1 VKAPHVHFDRDRFQ
15 GCLLGLAAGD
25 AVGTAVE
32 FKPRGTFA
40 PVVDMTG
47 GGPFRLAAGQWTDD
61 TSMALCLADSLLAVG
76 FNLRDQL
83 ERYCRWQDEGYRSS
97 TGRCFD
103 IGVATRRALQ
113 NFRQTGQVEAGS
125 THPQTAGNGCI
136 MRLAP
141 VAMYFAGNEDLAAE
155 HSARSCVTTHRA
167 AECLD
172 AARLLGRILARALR
186 RHHRDT
192 LLTSADG
199 EGLAA
204 PIAAI
209 ARREFLARP
218 EDDIRG
224 LGYVVACLEAAI
236 WSFETTDSF
245 EAAVLRAANLG
256 DDADTT
262 AAVCGQIAGAFY
274 GLNGIPSRWRDRLH
288 DAAAIRDLADQL
300 FDAATT
306 GDAYREVVR

>member
-1 VKAPHVHFDRDRFQ
+1 MKESRIHFDRDRFQ
-15 GCLLGLAAGD
+15 GCLLGLAVGD

-32 FKPRGTFA
+32 FKPRGTFE

-76 FNLRDQL
+76 FDLRDQL
-83 ERYCRWQDEGYRSS
+83 ERYVRWQDEGYRSS
-97 TGRCFD
+97 TGECFD

-125 THPQTAGNGCI
+125 AHAQTAGNGCI

-141 VAMYFAGNEDLAAE
+141 VPMYFAGNDDLAAE
-155 HSARSCVTTHRA
+155 LSAHSCVTTHRA

-186 RHHRDT
+186 GHDRDA
-192 LLTSADG
+192 LWSSADG
-199 EGLAA
+199 DGLASS
-204 PIAAI
+204 IAAI
-209 ARREFLARP
+209 ARREFLAKP
-218 EDDIRG
+218 EEDIRG

-274 GLNGIPSRWRDRLH
+274 GVSGIPWRWRERLH
-288 DAAAIRDLADQL
+288 DAAAIRDVADRL
-300 FDAATT
+300 YAAATT
-306 GDAYREVVR
+306 AAAQ